1 MGEGRLGPGTETRHQ
16 NTQRQDNEILLGT
29 VANGLQPPSLH
40 HHEVAIAAPALGPQI
55 HWGELLSRFPEIESL
70 CTTASPG
77 HVPIQEPIVRLGM
90 GSWDWLGSRLPVPS
104 WCWGPR
110 STGLKGKGELA
121 PQKGVGVQNRKEL
134 KFPLKNCP
142 LADDWDSFPP

>member
-70 CTTASPG
+70 CTTASPQAMC
-77 HVPIQEPIVRLGM
+77 PFKNQLLG
-90 GSWDWLGSRLPVPS
+90 
-104 WCWGPR
+104 WGWEAGIGWEVGYLCP
-110 STGLKGKGELA
+110 A
-121 PQKGVGVQNRKEL
+121 GVGALGARG
-134 KFPLKNCP
+134 
-142 LADDWDSFPP
+142 